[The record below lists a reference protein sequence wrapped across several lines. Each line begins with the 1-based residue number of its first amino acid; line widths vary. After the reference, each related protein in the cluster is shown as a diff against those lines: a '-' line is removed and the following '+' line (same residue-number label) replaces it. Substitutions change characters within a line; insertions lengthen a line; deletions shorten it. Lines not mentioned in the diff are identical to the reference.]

1 MIPYKTGGNPMTNI
15 ETIEE
20 QIAALRQ
27 AINNIE
33 SIREQMLALAE
44 IIRLEELLI
53 RQP

>member
-1 MIPYKTGGNPMTNI
+1 MTNI